1 MKLDIYNK
9 SASLLQTRIDTEL
22 KDEAS
27 KLFDTLG
34 LDMSTAVKIFLKKCV
49 QEGGIPFELKVRKP
63 VYQSRDGMQAVLEL
77 RKSAEKNGLLGMS
90 LDEINEEIAASRTE
104 HRK

>member
-1 MKLDIYNK
+1 MNGSVCQMKT
-9 SASLLQTRIDTEL
+9 SLLQTRIDTEL

-77 RKSAEKNGLLGMS
+77 RKSAEKNGLRLMS
-90 LDEINEEIAASRTE
+90 LWKLRLRALSDLS
-104 HRK
+104 